1 MLDIDS
7 IMAIISA
14 KVIGIF
20 WKMISNFKQGGQKNL
35 TSKKIYEESKE
46 IICQNVWGKVLQVKG
61 PASVKIQDQG

>member
-35 TSKKIYEESKE
+35 TSKQICEESKE
-46 IICQNVWGKVLQVKG
+46 IICQHVWGKVLQLKG